1 MKRRK
6 IYEWEKNDKS
16 FLSCLWDKRDRAFSS
31 SVLLVAWRR
40 LPVIAATDAD
50 YSKAF
55 AFVSTLAVIPGASWE
70 QLPRR
75 TRLRNNDA
83 VIDQFLKSNVPNW
96 PAGPSQTQVL

>member
-1 MKRRK
+1 MIKVSLLPVRFRS
-6 IYEWEKNDKS
+6 Y
-16 FLSCLWDKRDRAFSS
+16 
-31 SVLLVAWRR
+31 VLLVVWRS

-96 PAGPSQTQVL
+96 PAGPSQTQVLWPRKASVEQP